1 MTLFFTFCSLLSFPN
16 LNLNS
21 LLSIQTTYKGI
32 QFTVIHLTL
41 CYILL
46 YKHVVIFAWDLI
58 FILLGKSLCMNKINR
73 T

>member
-21 LLSIQTTYKGI
+21 ILSIQTTYKGI
-32 QFTVIHLTL
+32 QFTVIHLTV

-46 YKHVVIFAWDLI
+46 YKHVVIFA
-58 FILLGKSLCMNKINR
+58 
-73 T
+73 